1 MSTVL
6 TRAPRP
12 GGGRSPA
19 SSAGTSGAGASTAG
33 RVARYSGF
41 RPEVQGLRFVAVL
54 LVVLYHVFLGR
65 VSGGVDVF
73 LLISA
78 FFLTLSFVRKLEAGR
93 SLAIGR
99 YWLHVFKRL
108 LPLAVLTV
116 LGTLLLVELLYPAY
130 DVGRWR
136 SEGLASVFYVQNWAL
151 ALNAVDYYAADHS
164 TASPFQHFWSLSVQ
178 GQVFLLWPLVFG
190 AAWWCRRRLG
200 WRPVPVLAGMFGL
213 IFAASLAWSVH
224 STATQQAFAYFD
236 TRTRL
241 WEFAL
246 GSLLALALPYLNPS
260 CRVRV
265 ALGWAGLLSMVSVG
279 LLVDVQ
285 GAFPG
290 WIALWPLASAAA
302 IIVAGQSGSRVGLD
316 RILASRPLVRLGDA
330 SYALYLIHWPLLI
343 TYLVLRDRPMAG
355 PRSGVLLVL
364 LSVLLAVLVTRL
376 VEDRLRTWSWP
387 EQSKRRLGGVVVL
400 CLALV
405 VAPVLALQ
413 HAEDRRAAAVLAA
426 ADRNNPGAAVLTPG
440 FRDQADPDAPA
451 VPVIT
456 GDSYRKPG
464 LGEPCPAELGISERH
479 QQWCFETVPN
489 AEPAATLLVVGNS
502 HVHMWIPA
510 IEELAEANDW
520 RVLTYIRGNCMYSTV
535 EEQVA
540 DHEACARWLEGAD
553 PVVDAVGPDLVLL
566 QGTRS
571 TDEDEEQFTPGM
583 EQRVRGLAER
593 GIQVIGLR
601 DNARFDFVP
610 AQCAVDHG
618 ADAPECAATHTI
630 LDPDS
635 PLTPVADELAR
646 VSMVDM
652 GDLICPDGR
661 CPPVVGNVYTYWDSN
676 HLTVEYVRTLAP
688 MFVERVRDAL
698 AADGV
703 AAGAAA

>member
-1 MSTVL
+1 MRTG
-6 TRAPRP
+6 APRP
-12 GGGRSPA
+12 ADGP
-19 SSAGTSGAGASTAG
+19 SSASAAGAPGAGDPATAR

-78 FFLTLSFVRKLEAGR
+78 FFLTLSFVRKLESGR
-93 SLAIGR
+93 PLAIGR

-108 LPLAVLTV
+108 LPLAALTV

-136 SEGLASVFYVQNWAL
+136 AEGLASVFYVENWAL

-178 GQVFLLWPLVFG
+178 GQVFLVWPLVFG
-190 AAWWCRRRLG
+190 VAWLLGRWRG
-200 WRPVPVLAGMFGL
+200 WRPVPVLAVLFGT
-213 IFAASLAWSVH
+213 IFAVSLAWSVH
-224 STATQQAFAYFD
+224 STAAQQEFAYFD

-246 GSLLALALPYLNPS
+246 GSLLALALPYLRPS
-260 CRVRV
+260 PRVRV
-265 ALGWAGLLSMVSVG
+265 VLGWAGLVSMVSVG
-279 LLVDVQ
+279 VLVDVQ

-302 IIVAGQSGSRVGLD
+302 IIVAGRSGSRFGLD
-316 RILASRPLVRLGDA
+316 RVLASKPLVRLGDA
-330 SYALYLIHWPLLI
+330 SYALYLVHWPLLI

-364 LSVLLAVLVTRL
+364 LSVLLAVLLTRF
-376 VEDRLRTWSWP
+376 VEDRLRAWSWP
-387 EQSKRRLGGVVVL
+387 EQSKRRLAGVVVL

-405 VAPVLALQ
+405 AAPVLSLQ
-413 HAEDRRAAAVLAA
+413 HAEDRRATAILAE
-426 ADRNNPGAAVLTPG
+426 ADRNNPGAAVLLPG
-440 FRDQADPDAPA
+440 YRGQADPDAPA
-451 VPVIT
+451 IPVVT
-456 GDSYRKPG
+456 GDHYRKPG

-479 QQWCFETVPN
+479 QQWCFDTVPN

-510 IEELAEANDW
+510 VEELAEANDW
-520 RVLTYIRGNCMYSTV
+520 RVVTYIRGNCMYSTV

-540 DHEACARWLEGAD
+540 DHEACARWLEGTD
-553 PVVDAVGPDLVLL
+553 PVVEAVGPDLVLL

-583 EQRVRGLAER
+583 EQRIRGLAER

-618 ADAPECAATHTI
+618 ADAAECAASHVI
-630 LDPDS
+630 LGPDS
-635 PLTPVADELAR
+635 PLAPVADELDR

-661 CPPVVGNVYTYWDSN
+661 CPPVVGNVYTYWDNN

-688 MFVERVRDAL
+688 MFVERVREAL

-703 AAGAAA
+703 APRPAP